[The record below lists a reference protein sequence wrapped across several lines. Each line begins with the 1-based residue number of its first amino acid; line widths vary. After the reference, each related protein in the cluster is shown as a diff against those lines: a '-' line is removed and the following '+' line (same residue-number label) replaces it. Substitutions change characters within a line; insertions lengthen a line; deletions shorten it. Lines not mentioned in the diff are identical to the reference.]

1 MFKGYG
7 QMDCL
12 LSIKGNLHVRV
23 DAHFTPK
30 PEEPEEEVKNEEPE
44 EETKVPELEEE
55 EEKIEEIKEQIKPK
69 AIFAETENP
78 LIAS

>member
-30 PEEPEEEVKNEEPE
+30 PEEPAAPEEVKIEEPE
-44 EETKVPELEEE
+44 EETKVLEPEEE
-55 EEKIEEIKEQIKPK
+55 EEKIEEIKE
-69 AIFAETENP
+69 
-78 LIAS
+78 